1 MSGKPRD
8 TGSVYRL
15 RVEALGGGHLG
26 AQGLEASEMES
37 TLPSA
42 PWEAQGQARA
52 EPCSPQ
58 TRVEFHTSAPALVLH
73 PPPKAR
79 FYPGRVTLLH
89 LPISHLSTACT
100 ERCRHRAASRAASC
114 GDCSRDREWPS
125 WAWPPSLRL
134 LSRPSPTAGRG
145 ALLPPPASL
154 EFPCLP
160 FPQRTEL
167 GQLHKAQAAENPPR
181 PKVPVL
187 EGTIRG
193 SWLVE
198 ASGYP
203 EMLHSDHQGPRSGS
217 RVQGQEGKVPHML

>member
-1 MSGKPRD
+1 M
-8 TGSVYRL
+8 
-15 RVEALGGGHLG
+15 A

-42 PWEAQGQARA
+42 PWEAQGQGNKRRQGQ
-52 EPCSPQ
+52 SPALLRPESSS
-58 TRVEFHTSAPALVLH
+58 TPLPLALVLH
-73 PPPKAR
+73 PLPRAHL
-79 FYPGRVTLLH
+79 YPRHVTLLH
-89 LPISHLSTACT
+89 LPISHLSAACT

-114 GDCSRDREWPS
+114 GDCSRNREWPS

-134 LSRPSPTAGRG
+134 LPRPSPTAGQG

-160 FPQRTEL
+160 LPQRTEL

-187 EGTIRG
+187 GGTTGG

-203 EMLHSDHQGPRSGS
+203 EMLHSDHQGPCSGS